1 MSRVDQPVPVS
12 GIREMAAV
20 FAVPEDG
27 ESPNGLAGG
36 LPPRDGAVSPASP
49 SPAPGNAPSPGPYR
63 TPSSA
68 PGNALSPALGNT
80 PSTAPDDAP
89 SPLAEQWPYLRFL
102 GLGAWWAWIWLCY
115 FSTRLVGYFPADTRP
130 GLVLSMYLVSTLAIA
145 ATMLAAAGASRF
157 FTRLI
162 DARGAVVFAGVLA
175 AVATAVL
182 AFAGHLGGTV
192 PFVVAAIATGAGTGA
207 LCLKVGRLYGTVGLS
222 DSLTAG
228 AVSLVL
234 AALLYFVGLGI
245 PENWS
250 VAYIALLPL
259 LSALLLCMRVDD
271 PYGPAAQ
278 PAVAPGTGESVS
290 GGVPGPVLGLYTRLV
305 SAGAIVALT
314 AGVGR
319 GVSSTLQAVES
330 YGWEGSVIAA
340 AIGLIGM
347 VLAWLVNWL
356 AAERKGAR
364 VAYMALMIG
373 GVGLML
379 STGFG
384 VPISYLS
391 IGKETLWLVFSCL
404 MAFMAFRFGFASVRA
419 FALGQAAYFLASTA
433 GWAIGA
439 LIAPFYDDPTVRMA
453 VGAIMAFVVVLVL
466 TLLFTDRDIKA
477 ILLAPV
483 ASVSSVLSRCPATAG
498 ASCAGCAAAS
508 EIAEGAGEPGGSALG
523 IDDAAVSGAGVA
535 ASDAAADSAAA
546 EAATEAAEA
555 AAREERCRLLE
566 ERFGLSRREIEIMDL
581 FAQGRSANW
590 IADAL
595 VISKNTVRSHLRAI
609 YTKLDVHTR
618 QELLDC
624 LNDLFSE

>member
-12 GIREMAAV
+12 DVRE
-20 FAVPEDG
+20 G
-27 ESPNGLAGG
+27 SP
-36 LPPRDGAVSPASP
+36 
-49 SPAPGNAPSPGPYR
+49 
-63 TPSSA
+63 
-68 PGNALSPALGNT
+68 
-80 PSTAPDDAP
+80 APDDAP

-175 AVATAVL
+175 AVSTAVL

-192 PFVVAAIATGAGTGA
+192 SFVAAAIATGAGTGA
-207 LCLKVGRLYGTVGLS
+207 LCLKVGHLYGTVGLS

-245 PENWS
+245 PESWS
-250 VAYIALLPL
+250 VVYIALLPL

-271 PYGPAAQ
+271 PYGPAAAQ
-278 PAVAPGTGESVS
+278 PAAIAGAGEGTS
-290 GGVPGPVLGLYTRLV
+290 GGVPSPVLGLYARL
-305 SAGAIVALT
+305 ATAAAIVALT

-347 VLAWLVNWL
+347 VLAWLVNRL

-364 VAYMALMIG
+364 VAYMALMIA

-404 MAFMAFRFGFASVRA
+404 MAFMAFRFGFSSVRA

-439 LIAPFYDDPTVRMA
+439 LIAPFYDDATVRMA
-453 VGAIMAFVVVLVL
+453 VGAVMAFVVVLVL

-483 ASVSSVLSRCPATAG
+483 ASAPSVLSRYPATAG
-498 ASCAGCAAAS
+498 ASCVGCAAAS
-508 EIAEGAGEPGGSALG
+508 EIAGGAGESGGSALG
-523 IDDAAVSGAGVA
+523 IDDAAAP
-535 ASDAAADSAAA
+535 DAATVVVDSAA
-546 EAATEAAEA
+546 EAAAASVVTAAEAVAETAEAAEA

>member
-1 MSRVDQPVPVS
+1 MNRVDQPVPVS
-12 GIREMAAV
+12 DISAEGA
-20 FAVPEDG
+20 
-27 ESPNGLAGG
+27 
-36 LPPRDGAVSPASP
+36 LPD
-49 SPAPGNAPSPGPYR
+49 N
-63 TPSSA
+63 
-68 PGNALSPALGNT
+68 
-80 PSTAPDDAP
+80 AP

-115 FSTRLVGYFPADTRP
+115 FSTRLVGNFPVDDRP
-130 GLVLSMYLVSTLAIA
+130 GLVLSMYLASTLAIA
-145 ATMLAAAGASRF
+145 STMLVAAGASRL
-157 FTRLI
+157 FTRLVDSRVPVI
-162 DARGAVVFAGVLA
+162 CAGVLA
-175 AVATAVL
+175 AAATGVL
-182 AFAGHLGGTV
+182 AFAEHLDGWGL
-192 PFVVAAIATGAGTGA
+192 FVAAALVTGAGTGA
-207 LCLKVGRLYGTVGLS
+207 LCLKVGRVYGTVGLA

-228 AVSLVL
+228 AVSLAM

-245 PENWS
+245 PESWA

-259 LSALLLCMRVDD
+259 LSALLLCMPVHD
-271 PYGPAAQ
+271 PYGEAR
-278 PAVAPGTGESVS
+278 TLDSRSIWEKDRSS
-290 GGVPGPVLGLYTRLV
+290 DVPSEVLGLYARLV
-305 SAGAIVALT
+305 VAAAIVALT

-319 GVSSTLQAVES
+319 GVSSILQAEES
-330 YGWEGSVIAA
+330 YGLEGSVVTA
-340 AIGLIGM
+340 AIGVIGV
-347 VLAWLVNWL
+347 VLAWLVNRL

-364 VAYMALMIG
+364 AAYMALMIG

-391 IGKETLWLVFSCL
+391 VGKESLWLVFSCL

-439 LIAPFYDDPTVRMA
+439 LVAPSYSDPTVRMA
-453 VGAIMAFVVVLVL
+453 VGAIMAFIVVLVL
-466 TLLFTDRDIKA
+466 ALLFTDRDIKA

-483 ASVSSVLSRCPATAG
+483 APLPSALSPCESAGSVAE
-498 ASCAGCAAAS
+498 CAGCAECAAMRVS
-508 EIAEGAGEPGGSALG
+508 VAVGAPVPP
-523 IDDAAVSGAGVA
+523 AV
-535 ASDAAADSAAA
+535 D
-546 EAATEAAEA
+546 EA
-555 AAREERCRLLE
+555 AAREERCQLLE

-609 YTKLDVHTR
+609 YMKLDVHTR

>member
-1 MSRVDQPVPVS
+1 MFES
-12 GIREMAAV
+12 G
-20 FAVPEDG
+20 G
-27 ESPNGLAGG
+27 SPNAS
-36 LPPRDGAVSPASP
+36 DAVLRAQTERREASLSP
-49 SPAPGNAPSPGPYR
+49 SPSSRPAPSP
-63 TPSSA
+63 
-68 PGNALSPALGNT
+68 
-80 PSTAPDDAP
+80 APDDAP

-115 FSTRLVGYFPADTRP
+115 FSTRLVGYFPAGERP

-162 DARGAVVFAGVLA
+162 DSRRAVVLAGALA
-175 AVATAVL
+175 ATATAVL
-182 AFAGHLGGTV
+182 AFAGHLGGVV
-192 PFVVAAIATGAGTGA
+192 PFVVAAVVTGAGTGA

-234 AALLYFVGLGI
+234 ASLLYFVGLGI
-245 PENWS
+245 PEGWS

-259 LSALLLCMRVDD
+259 LSALLLCMPVND
-271 PYGPAAQ
+271 PYGPAQSDANARALGEG
-278 PAVAPGTGESVS
+278 PAEGMAA
-290 GGVPGPVLGLYTRLV
+290 PVLGLYARLV

-319 GVSSTLQAVES
+319 GVSSALQAPES
-330 YGWEGSVIAA
+330 YGLEGSVIAA
-340 AIGLIGM
+340 AIGLIGI
-347 VLAWLVNWL
+347 VLTWLVNKL

-379 STGFG
+379 STAFG

-404 MAFMAFRFGFASVRA
+404 MAFMAFRFGFSSVRA

-439 LIAPFYDDPTVRMA
+439 LIAPSYGDATVRMA

-483 ASVSSVLSRCPATAG
+483 ASVPSVLSRH
-498 ASCAGCAAAS
+498 
-508 EIAEGAGEPGGSALG
+508 PG
-523 IDDAAVSGAGVA
+523 
-535 ASDAAADSAAA
+535 AA
-546 EAATEAAEA
+546 EAACVGCAAVSEVAEGVWAGMPSGVAVGADGAAAPDGAAAFDAGIAAAAVAEAAVAAET

-618 QELLDC
+618 QELLDR
-624 LNDLFSE
+624 LDDLFLE

>member
-1 MSRVDQPVPVS
+1 MSCVNQPMPVSEPVPAPDTGAS
-12 GIREMAAV
+12 SREAAAAAPSASAAAV
-20 FAVPEDG
+20 PAAIVPG
-27 ESPNGLAGG
+27 TSGSP
-36 LPPRDGAVSPASP
+36 
-49 SPAPGNAPSPGPYR
+49 
-63 TPSSA
+63 
-68 PGNALSPALGNT
+68 
-80 PSTAPDDAP
+80 APDDAP
-89 SPLAEQWPYLRFL
+89 SPLAEQWPYMRFL

-115 FSTRLVGYFPADTRP
+115 FSTRLVGFFPADARP

-145 ATMLAAAGASRF
+145 ATMLAAAGVSRF

-175 AVATAVL
+175 AAATAVL

-192 PFVVAAIATGAGTGA
+192 PFVGAAIATGAGTGA

-245 PENWS
+245 PESWS
-250 VAYIALLPL
+250 VIYIALLPL
-259 LSALLLCMRVDD
+259 LSALLLCMPVND

-278 PAVAPGTGESVS
+278 SIVIPGAGEGASD
-290 GGVPGPVLGLYTRLV
+290 GVPSPVLGLYTRLV

-319 GVSSTLQAVES
+319 GVTSTLQAVES
-330 YGWEGSVIAA
+330 YGLEGSVIAA
-340 AIGLIGM
+340 AIGLIGI
-347 VLAWLVNWL
+347 VLAWLVNRL

-384 VPISYLS
+384 VSISYLS

-404 MAFMAFRFGFASVRA
+404 MAFMAFRFGFSSVRA
-419 FALGQAAYFLASTA
+419 FALGQVAYFLASTA

-439 LIAPFYDDPTVRMA
+439 LVAPFYGDPTVRMA

-483 ASVSSVLSRCPATAG
+483 ASVPSVLSRCAATAG
-498 ASCAGCAAAS
+498 ASCAGCAAAGS
-508 EIAEGAGEPGGSALG
+508 AGESGGPAFG
-523 IDDAAVSGAGVA
+523 IDGAAVSGAGAAALDASVA
-535 ASDAAADSAAA
+535 AAAAADSAA
-546 EAATEAAEA
+546 EAAAEAAEA
-555 AAREERCRLLE
+555 AAREERCQLLE

-624 LNDLFSE
+624 LNDLFLE

>member
-1 MSRVDQPVPVS
+1 MNRVDQPVPVS
-12 GIREMAAV
+12 DISAEGA
-20 FAVPEDG
+20 
-27 ESPNGLAGG
+27 
-36 LPPRDGAVSPASP
+36 LPD
-49 SPAPGNAPSPGPYR
+49 N
-63 TPSSA
+63 
-68 PGNALSPALGNT
+68 
-80 PSTAPDDAP
+80 AP

-115 FSTRLVGYFPADTRP
+115 FSTRLVGNFPVDDRP
-130 GLVLSMYLVSTLAIA
+130 GLVLSMYLASTLAIA
-145 ATMLAAAGASRF
+145 STMLVAAGASRL
-157 FTRLI
+157 FTRLVDSRVPVI
-162 DARGAVVFAGVLA
+162 CAGVLA
-175 AVATAVL
+175 AAATGVL
-182 AFAGHLGGTV
+182 AFAEHLDGWGL
-192 PFVVAAIATGAGTGA
+192 FVAAALVTGAGTGA
-207 LCLKVGRLYGTVGLS
+207 LCLKVGRVYGTVGLA

-228 AVSLVL
+228 AVSLAM

-245 PENWS
+245 PESWA
-250 VAYIALLPL
+250 VTYIALLPL
-259 LSALLLCMRVDD
+259 LSALLLCMPVHD
-271 PYGPAAQ
+271 PYGEARPCDSR
-278 PAVAPGTGESVS
+278 SVREKGRS
-290 GGVPGPVLGLYTRLV
+290 SDVPSEVLGLYVRLV
-305 SAGAIVALT
+305 VAAAIVALT

-319 GVSSTLQAVES
+319 GVSSILQAEES
-330 YGWEGSVIAA
+330 YGLEGSVVTA
-340 AIGLIGM
+340 AIGVIGV
-347 VLAWLVNWL
+347 VLAWLVNRL

-364 VAYMALMIG
+364 AAYMALMIG

-384 VPISYLS
+384 VPVSYLS
-391 IGKETLWLVFSCL
+391 VGKESLWLVFSCL

-439 LIAPFYDDPTVRMA
+439 LVAPSYADPTVRMA

-466 TLLFTDRDIKA
+466 ALLFTDRDIKA

-483 ASVSSVLSRCPATAG
+483 APLPSALSPCESAG
-498 ASCAGCAAAS
+498 SAVECAECAAMRA
-508 EIAEGAGEPGGSALG
+508 
-523 IDDAAVSGAGVA
+523 
-535 ASDAAADSAAA
+535 SAAA
-546 EAATEAAEA
+546 PASVSPAVDEV
-555 AAREERCRLLE
+555 AAREERCQLLE

-609 YTKLDVHTR
+609 YMKLDVHTR

>member
-1 MSRVDQPVPVS
+1 MSSVDQPVPVS
-12 GIREMAAV
+12 EPVPAPDTGASSREAAAAAPSASAAV
-20 FAVPEDG
+20 VPVAAA
-27 ESPNGLAGG
+27 P
-36 LPPRDGAVSPASP
+36 GASVSP
-49 SPAPGNAPSPGPYR
+49 
-63 TPSSA
+63 
-68 PGNALSPALGNT
+68 
-80 PSTAPDDAP
+80 APDDAP

-115 FSTRLVGYFPADTRP
+115 FSTRLVGFFPADTRP

-145 ATMLAAAGASRF
+145 AIMLAAAGASRF
-157 FTRLI
+157 FTPLI

-192 PFVVAAIATGAGTGA
+192 PFVGAAVATGAGTGA

-245 PENWS
+245 PESWS
-250 VAYIALLPL
+250 VVYIALLPL
-259 LSALLLCMRVDD
+259 LSALLLCMPVDD

-278 PAVAPGTGESVS
+278 PTAVAGAGEGAS

-305 SAGAIVALT
+305 SAAAIVALT

-319 GVSSTLQAVES
+319 GVSSTLQAVDS
-330 YGWEGSVIAA
+330 YGLEGSVIAA
-340 AIGLIGM
+340 TIGLIGM
-347 VLAWLVNWL
+347 VLAWLVNRL

-364 VAYMALMIG
+364 MAYMALMIG

-419 FALGQAAYFLASTA
+419 FALGQVAYFLAFTA

-439 LIAPFYDDPTVRMA
+439 LVAPFYDDPMVRMA
-453 VGAIMAFVVVLVL
+453 VGAVMAFVVVLVL

-483 ASVSSVLSRCPATAG
+483 AAVPSVLTRCPATTEASCVGCTAADNATADEMEGAG
-498 ASCAGCAAAS
+498 ASG
-508 EIAEGAGEPGGSALG
+508 EGAPRTPGAP
-523 IDDAAVSGAGVA
+523 
-535 ASDAAADSAAA
+535 ASDAFVAVDGAVAAAAA
-546 EAATEAAEA
+546 EV

-609 YTKLDVHTR
+609 YMKLDVHTR

>member
-1 MSRVDQPVPVS
+1 MSRVDQPMPVS
-12 GIREMAAV
+12 EIRE
-20 FAVPEDG
+20 G
-27 ESPNGLAGG
+27 SP
-36 LPPRDGAVSPASP
+36 
-49 SPAPGNAPSPGPYR
+49 
-63 TPSSA
+63 
-68 PGNALSPALGNT
+68 
-80 PSTAPDDAP
+80 APDDAP

-115 FSTRLVGYFPADTRP
+115 FSTRLVGFFPADARP

-175 AVATAVL
+175 AAATAVL

-192 PFVVAAIATGAGTGA
+192 PFVGAAIATGAGTGA

-245 PENWS
+245 PESWS
-250 VAYIALLPL
+250 VIYIALLPL
-259 LSALLLCMRVDD
+259 LSALLLCMPVND

-278 PAVAPGTGESVS
+278 PIAVPGAGEGAS
-290 GGVPGPVLGLYTRLV
+290 GGVPGPVLGLYARLV

-330 YGWEGSVIAA
+330 YGLEGSVIAA
-340 AIGLIGM
+340 AIGLIGI
-347 VLAWLVNWL
+347 VLAWLVNRL

-404 MAFMAFRFGFASVRA
+404 MAFMAFRFGFSSVRA

-439 LIAPFYDDPTVRMA
+439 LIAPFYGDATVRMA

-483 ASVSSVLSRCPATAG
+483 ASVPSVLSRCAATAG
-498 ASCAGCAAAS
+498 TSCAGCVA
-508 EIAEGAGEPGGSALG
+508 AGEAAGSAGESGGPALG
-523 IDDAAVSGAGVA
+523 IDGAAVSGADGA
-535 ASDAAADSAAA
+535 AFDAAAAAEVAVA
-546 EAATEAAEA
+546 EAAAEAAEA
-555 AAREERCRLLE
+555 AAREERCQLLE

>member
-1 MSRVDQPVPVS
+1 MRAEGSATGGHTAEPSSEKGDAMSSVDQPMPVS
-12 GIREMAAV
+12 DVRE
-20 FAVPEDG
+20 
-27 ESPNGLAGG
+27 
-36 LPPRDGAVSPASP
+36 GAP
-49 SPAPGNAPSPGPYR
+49 
-63 TPSSA
+63 
-68 PGNALSPALGNT
+68 
-80 PSTAPDDAP
+80 APDDAP

-115 FSTRLVGYFPADTRP
+115 FSTRLVGNFPAPERP

-145 ATMLAAAGASRF
+145 ATMLAAAAASRR

-162 DARGAVVFAGVLA
+162 DSRGPVVFAGILA
-175 AVATAVL
+175 AAATAVL
-182 AFAGHLGGTV
+182 AFAGHLGGSV
-192 PFVVAAIATGAGTGA
+192 PFVGAAIATGAGTGA

-245 PENWS
+245 PEGWA

-259 LSALLLCMRVDD
+259 LSALLLCMPVHD
-271 PYGPAAQ
+271 PYGPAQ
-278 PAVAPGTGESVS
+278 PSAPAAGNRRAASS
-290 GGVPGPVLGLYTRLV
+290 VLGLYVRLV

-319 GVSSTLQAVES
+319 GVSSTLQAPES
-330 YGWEGSVIAA
+330 YGLEGSVIAA
-340 AIGLIGM
+340 AIGLIGT
-347 VLAWLVNWL
+347 VLAWLVNQL

-364 VAYMALMIG
+364 VAYTALMIG

-379 STGFG
+379 STAFG
-384 VPISYLS
+384 VPLSYLS

-439 LIAPFYDDPTVRMA
+439 LVAPFYGDATVRMA
-453 VGAIMAFVVVLVL
+453 VGAVMAFVVVLVL
-466 TLLFTDRDIKA
+466 TLLFTDRDIRA

-483 ASVSSVLSRCPATAG
+483 APAPLDAG
-498 ASCAGCAAAS
+498 AAAAVDGAVGGVVAS
-508 EIAEGAGEPGGSALG
+508 EEAEE
-523 IDDAAVSGAGVA
+523 
-535 ASDAAADSAAA
+535 
-546 EAATEAAEA
+546 

-618 QELLDC
+618 QELLDT
-624 LNDLFSE
+624 LRDLLQE